1 MPRAIHLLAA
11 GAAATALA
19 GCHPA
24 RIGEGRNRADRP
36 ETVRARL
43 DCPDRQGAFTRTGA
57 GADGRSCTYLGSDG
71 SRLALALYAL
81 NGRTPQAVLQPLEAE
96 ARRLA
101 PVKAE
106 DPDPSAGSTLTTTTT
121 TSPSDGPAPPT
132 PPVPPKPPLSG
143 ADQAGEQRSEHVHL
157 DLPGLHVDADD
168 GGQARVQAFGHTV
181 EADDGHAVVHGSFNG
196 SQTSIEASDG
206 GAVMRFGSVGVHAVD
221 LTFIS
226 AADKPGPEGV
236 KAAGYVARGPVD
248 GPLVVATV
256 RSPQYEQHIGVA
268 RDDAF
273 RDAKRLVTRN
283 LQR

>member
-1 MPRAIHLLAA
+1 MRRAIHLLAA

-36 ETVRARL
+36 ESVRARL
-43 DCPDRQGAFTRTGA
+43 DCPDRQGGFTRTGA
-57 GADGRSCTYLGSDG
+57 GADGRTCTYLGADG

-81 NGRTPQAVLQPLEAE
+81 NGRTPQAVLQPLEDE

-101 PVKAE
+101 PVKTDA
-106 DPDPSAGSTLTTTTT
+106 AVSTSTT
-121 TSPSDGPAPPT
+121 TSVTTSDAAAPPAPPA
-132 PPVPPKPPLSG
+132 PPVPPKPPG
-143 ADQAGEQRSEHVHL
+143 EDAGDDAGHDHPEHVHL

-181 EADDGHAVVHGSFNG
+181 EANDGRAVVRGSFNG

-221 LTFIS
+221 LTFLV
-226 AADKPGPEGV
+226 AADKPGSEGV

-256 RSPQYEQHIGVA
+256 RSPQYEQHIGLA

-273 RDAKRLVTRN
+273 RDAKRLVARN
-283 LQR
+283 LQP

>member
-1 MPRAIHLLAA
+1 MRRFIHVLAA

-24 RIGEGRNRADRP
+24 KLGEGRNRADRP

-43 DCPDRQGAFTRTGA
+43 DCPDRQGEFTRTGA
-57 GADGRSCTYLGSDG
+57 GADGRTCTYLGQDG
-71 SRLALALYAL
+71 SALTLGLYAL
-81 NGRTPQAVLQPLEAE
+81 NGRAPQAVLQPLEDE

-101 PVKAE
+101 PVKN
-106 DPDPSAGSTLTTTTT
+106 DVPGSTTTSTSTSTSTTT
-121 TSPSDGPAPPT
+121 TSDEVT
-132 PPVPPKPPLSG
+132 PPAPPKPPGLE
-143 ADQAGEQRSEHVHL
+143 AGEDDAGEGRPEHVHL
-157 DLPGLHVDADD
+157 DLPGLHIDAND
-168 GGQARVQAFGHTV
+168 GGQAQVRAFGHTV
-181 EADDGHAVVHGSFNG
+181 EADEGHAVVKGSFNG
-196 SQTSIEASDG
+196 SQTSIEAGDG

-221 LTFIS
+221 LTFVV

-236 KAAGYVARGPVD
+236 KAAGYVARGPVG

-256 RSPQYEQHIGVA
+256 RSPRYEEHIGVA

-273 RDAKRLVTRN
+273 RDAKRLVARN